1 MSASTSRAAS
11 SAASS
16 AAAGGGRLVLD
27 AGSLTVL
34 GQHFER
40 LMGAI
45 QARVENVGGLVFY
58 FILVCSVWRGKG
70 SAFSGKGGMDW
81 DER

>member
-1 MSASTSRAAS
+1 M
-11 SAASS
+11 
-16 AAAGGGRLVLD
+16 LD

-45 QARVENVGGLVFY
+45 QTRVENVSGL
-58 FILVCSVWRGKG
+58 LLL
-70 SAFSGKGGMDW
+70 
-81 DER
+81 

>member
-1 MSASTSRAAS
+1 MSTTTSRAAS

-45 QARVENVGGLVFY
+45 QARVEHVSGLS
-58 FILVCSVWRGKG
+58 L
-70 SAFSGKGGMDW
+70 
-81 DER
+81 